1 MNTRPVS
8 FPKHLS
14 NQELIAALPLL
25 VRCESQAIAELV
37 AHLAEVDARRLYR
50 DQAFPSMHQ
59 YCVDALHLC
68 EGAAY
73 KRITAART
81 ARRFPIALEMLAD
94 GRLHLSAIC
103 LMAAHLSEENHLSL
117 LEAAVHRSKRRVELL
132 LAERFPKPDA
142 PQSIRKL
149 PAQQRQP
156 EMAVP
161 SPAATPIA
169 ARRSE
174 PSIPPTPVP
183 GVAHAAAAPPP
194 RPAVVAPL
202 AAERFKLQ
210 LTISRET
217 RERLEEARDLLAHQ
231 VPDGDLA
238 EVVDRAL
245 DVLVRELRRKKYA
258 ETEAPRKPRLVEEK
272 GYTRHIPH
280 HVKRAAAKRDDHQ
293 CTFVAENGQRCP
305 ARGKLEFHH
314 IDPQAKGGPP
324 TLSNVTLRCK
334 VHNGYAAEVD
344 YGADMVARRIAE
356 ARQSRRGRGARA
368 LSPGTVPEPELFDVM
383 ELHS

>member
-1 MNTRPVS
+1 MNTRSAS
-8 FPKHLS
+8 FPEHLS
-14 NQELIAALPLL
+14 NEELIAALLLL
-25 VRCESQAIAELV
+25 VRRESSAIAELV
-37 AHLAEVDARRLYR
+37 AHIAEVDDRRLYR

-81 ARRFPIALEMLAD
+81 ARRFPIILEMLAG
-94 GRLHLSAIC
+94 GRLHLSAVC
-103 LMAAHLSEENHLSL
+103 LLAPHLTEENHPSL
-117 LEAAVHRSKRRVELL
+117 LEAAVHRSKRGVELL
-132 LAERFPKPDA
+132 LAERFPKPDV

-149 PAQQRQP
+149 PVPQPQP

-161 SPAATPIA
+161 SPTSNPIA
-169 ARRSE
+169 ARPSE
-174 PSIPPTPVP
+174 LSIPPAPVP
-183 GVAHAAAAPPP
+183 PLPAATPAPPP

-202 AAERFKLQ
+202 SPKRFKLQ
-210 LTISRET
+210 LTISRKT

-245 DVLVRELRRKKYA
+245 DVLVRELRRRKYA
-258 ETEAPRKPRLVEEK
+258 ETEAPQKPRLVEEK
-272 GYTRHIPH
+272 GGTRHIPN
-280 HVKRAAAKRDDHQ
+280 HVKREAARRDGHQ

-324 TLSNVTLRCK
+324 TLSNVTLRCRA
-334 VHNGYAAEVD
+334 HNGFAAEAD
-344 YGADMVARRIAE
+344 YGTELVARRIAE
-356 ARQSRRGRGARA
+356 ARQSRRDRGARA
-368 LSPGTVPEPELFDVM
+368 LAPGTAPAPELFNAM